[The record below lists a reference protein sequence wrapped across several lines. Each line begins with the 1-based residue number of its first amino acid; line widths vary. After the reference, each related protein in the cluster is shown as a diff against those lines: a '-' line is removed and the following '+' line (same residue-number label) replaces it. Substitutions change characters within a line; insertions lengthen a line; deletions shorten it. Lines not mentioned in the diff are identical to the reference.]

1 MQALLAGCFKQ
12 VHFILGSEWGQMN
25 SLTEFFTFQWIILIS
40 LSKCPVFAKK
50 MISYLENGFLFPIGL
65 FENNKEALAGLPLTW
80 G

>member
-12 VHFILGSEWGQMN
+12 VHFILGSEWDQMN

-40 LSKCPVFAKK
+40 LSKCPVFANK

-65 FENNKEALAGLPLTW
+65 LENNKEALAGLPLTW